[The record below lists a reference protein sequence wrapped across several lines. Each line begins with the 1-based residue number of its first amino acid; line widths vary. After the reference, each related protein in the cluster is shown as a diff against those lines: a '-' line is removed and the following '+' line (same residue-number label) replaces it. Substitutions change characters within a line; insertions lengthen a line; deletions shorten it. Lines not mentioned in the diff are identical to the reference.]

1 MLLNK
6 FKLPNNLLLLVII
19 IFALFY
25 SLQYYVNWNTD
36 YSFYYIG
43 SNYLDNEYRLYK
55 EHDESKGPAYLLFLR
70 VITTFIGYGPHEA
83 LAGLYLTVLLYLLT
97 IFYIA
102 KKIINNQY
110 KVLTVVILSFG
121 FLAFHDGNSSIALF
135 QGAFLLNSFFFLCKY
150 NSNAKIKYL
159 ILSFFFLSISFFTR
173 IDTLIFLPIF
183 FFIISKKKNLYLIF
197 YHLFLALITIILIYV
212 IFVAI
217 YKFNLNE
224 FWLNNYTYNKTVVAY
239 DVFNIKSKIFI
250 LKFREKF
257 FLFFLKTGI
266 IFYLLY
272 LFFNLNKRDFS
283 CITNILLGVFFL
295 VFGIFFNVYSESSE
309 LKHITIIYIP
319 AIFLII
325 LFLKKDCFY
334 FNYFNNILLIFV
346 FYFSIFSEATKTIKT
361 FKEYH
366 LDGCFKDHFCNKSSL
381 FLYKDVIEDLN
392 NNNNEYVIIN
402 YENAWI
408 YLFVKKYSNNLITQ
422 RFYQSNKELKMLKSQ
437 HLLTKHN
444 SYLNKDYKQFY
455 ISNEIIN
462 DPNELSKQLIEKLI
476 LIKKFKLYTKF
487 VVNNN
492 Y

>member
-6 FKLPNNLLLLVII
+6 FKLLNNLLLLAII

-25 SLQYYVNWNTD
+25 SLQYYLNWNSD
-36 YSFYYIG
+36 YSFYYVG

-55 EHDESKGPAYLLFLR
+55 EHDETKGPAYLLFLR
-70 VITTFIGYGPHEA
+70 VITIFIGYGPYQA
-83 LAGLYLTVLLYLLT
+83 LVGLYLTVLLYLFT
-97 IFYIA
+97 IFYIS

-135 QGAFLLNSFFFLCKY
+135 QGAFLLNGFFFLCKY
-150 NSNAKIKYL
+150 NSNSKIKYL

-183 FFIISKKKNLYLIF
+183 FFIICRKKNLYLIF
-197 YHLFLALITIILIYV
+197 YHSFLSLITIILVYV

-217 YKFNLNE
+217 YKFNLSE
-224 FWLNNYTYNKTVVAY
+224 FWLSNYTNNKTFVAY
-239 DVFNIKSKIFI
+239 EVFNIKSKIYI
-250 LKFREKF
+250 LKYRENF
-257 FLFFLKTGI
+257 FLYLLKTGI

-272 LFFNLNKRDFS
+272 FLFNVNKKNFSHIANVFVGFIFLFFGIVFS
-283 CITNILLGVFFL
+283 
-295 VFGIFFNVYSESSE
+295 VYSESSE
-309 LKHITIIYIP
+309 LRHITIIYIP

-325 LFLKKDCFY
+325 LFLKKDYLYFY
-334 FNYFNNILLIFV
+334 YFNNILLISV
-346 FYFSIFSEATKTIKT
+346 IYLSVFSEATKTIKT

-366 LDGCFKDHFCNKSSL
+366 LNGCFKNLFCDKSKL
-381 FLYKDVIEDLN
+381 FSYQDVIEDLN

-408 YLFVKKYSNNLITQ
+408 YLFVKKYSNNIITA
-422 RFYQSNKELKMLKSQ
+422 RFYQLNGELKLLKSH

-444 SYLNKDYKQFY
+444 SYLNKDYRQFY
-455 ISNEIIN
+455 ISNKIVN
-462 DPNELSKQLIEKLI
+462 DPDELSKQLIGKLV
-476 LIKKFKLYTKF
+476 LIKKFKLFTKF
-487 VVNNN
+487 IVNN